1 MSAHSTAMTSIEN
14 ISLLILKIQDSKV
27 QKKTSENIKA
37 PKSTSTAYPITTIK
51 EEVPDSDDSENE
63 GNPKQKKKKV
73 TVVEDSEVS
82 DVEEDVKPI
91 LKTEVAQ
98 GSEAS
103 EVLGNIDISEII
115 SDVEMVDVS
124 PADVNTEVIE
134 RLVTEVE
141 RSPDVS
147 TTVVKAT
154 DPPKISEV
162 TMNEESPRIDGDVE
176 MPHAKSPRHHFTDV
190 IFVSPTVVN
199 TQGSSPKV
207 VDVDVDKDSSSTTRS
222 VSESSDDVEVPEQQS
237 DEEYDT
243 YEAEVIQVNKTRI
256 RDAVDEDSDED
267 RQLGYSV
274 MSKVANIFSASS
286 DKSGPSLKK
295 QKKHMALQ
303 MSSSED
309 SDSDDTTQMTMAP
322 TSSSLSEALLE
333 IGMPS
338 GAPSMRKHRDEGVYN
353 HCVSIGKKIKAE
365 HTKEQINLL
374 TYFSTARNELYQRYC
389 RSGWLHETNKTKM
402 EQLPIYAFLMAP
414 LTKNVYMEGLK
425 NDKIKTAN
433 DVHVK
438 IFEASRFDDS
448 TTAECLQMWI
458 SGSIQSSTFKICLSL
473 IREAN
478 EIWRDLASGKIK
490 HFVKDMKIVDSLE
503 KIPDFGF
510 LVCFQKLPDI
520 ATIQSK
526 HLNCLIIEPSFAT
539 TRLILS
545 HTEQCVRASV
555 HESAYRGNQGIL
567 NYYCFGPKIK
577 PLQDDVRRKTST
589 NLVSAFRFSMGDYSA
604 KFFTNPEN
612 RLYAIYG
619 YF

>member
-1 MSAHSTAMTSIEN
+1 MSVDSTAMTSIEN
-14 ISLLILKIQDSKV
+14 ISLLISKIQDSKV
-27 QKKTSENIKA
+27 QKKTSENIEA
-37 PKSTSTAYPITTIK
+37 PEYTSTAYQITTIK
-51 EEVPDSDDSENE
+51 EEVSDSDDSENE
-63 GNPKQKKKKV
+63 GDPKKKKKV

-91 LKTEVAQ
+91 LKTEVGQ
-98 GSEAS
+98 GSEDLEIPENMEIS
-103 EVLGNIDISEII
+103 EVI
-115 SDVEMVDVS
+115 SDVEMVNVS
-124 PADVNTEVIE
+124 LADVNTEVIE
-134 RLVTEVE
+134 RLRTEVE
-141 RSPDVS
+141 KSPG
-147 TTVVKAT
+147 
-154 DPPKISEV
+154 DPSKVSEV

-176 MPHAKSPRHHFTDV
+176 MPHAESPRGYFTEV
-190 IFVSPTVVN
+190 IVVSPAVVN
-199 TQGSSPKV
+199 TQRSSPKV

-222 VSESSDDVEVPEQQS
+222 VSESSDDVEVTEQQS
-237 DEEYDT
+237 DKEYDT
-243 YEAEVIQVNKTRI
+243 YEAEVIQINKTGI
-256 RDAVDEDSDED
+256 LDAVDEDSDED

-286 DKSGPSLKK
+286 DKSGPSLKR
-295 QKKHMALQ
+295 QKINMPLRSF
-303 MSSSED
+303 SSDD
-309 SDSDDTTQMTMAP
+309 SDSDDTTQTTLAP
-322 TSSSLSEALLE
+322 TSSSLSEALLQ
-333 IGMPS
+333 IGKPS
-338 GAPSMRKHRDEGVYN
+338 GAPSMRKHRDEGVYA
-353 HCVSIGKKIKAE
+353 HCVEIGKKIKAE

-374 TYFSTARNELYQRYC
+374 TYFSTARNELYERYY
-389 RSGWLHETNKTKM
+389 RSGWLHKPNKTKM

-414 LTKNVYMEGLK
+414 LTKKVYMEGLK

-438 IFEASRFDDS
+438 IFEASRFDDAS
-448 TTAECLQMWI
+448 TAECLEMSI

-473 IREAN
+473 IREGN

-503 KIPDFGF
+503 KVPDSGF

-526 HLNCLIIEPSFAT
+526 HLNCLIIDPSFAT

-545 HTEQCVRASV
+545 HTEQCVCANV

-577 PLQDDVRRKTST
+577 PLEDDVRRKTST

-604 KFFTNPEN
+604 KFFTNTEN